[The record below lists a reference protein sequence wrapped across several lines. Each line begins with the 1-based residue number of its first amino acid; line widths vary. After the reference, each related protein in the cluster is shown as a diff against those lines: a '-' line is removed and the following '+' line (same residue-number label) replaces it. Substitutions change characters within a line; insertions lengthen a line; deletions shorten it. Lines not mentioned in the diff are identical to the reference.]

1 MNEISSADTTELLEA
16 AVPAAEFT
24 DELSDEALD
33 RATVGGRPACIGCLG
48 TLLGTVGT
56 FGCMGGPR

>member
-1 MNEISSADTTELLEA
+1 MNEISSDTTELLEA

-33 RATVGGRPACIGCLG
+33 RATVGAC
-48 TLLGTVGT
+48 
-56 FGCMGGPR
+56 GPSACGPCVVM

>member
-1 MNEISSADTTELLEA
+1 MNEISSDTTELLEA

-33 RATVGGRPACIGCLG
+33 RATVGAACIFSSSIPGSGC
-48 TLLGTVGT
+48 
-56 FGCMGGPR
+56 R

>member
-1 MNEISSADTTELLEA
+1 MNEISSDTTELLEV

-33 RATVGGRPACIGCLG
+33 RATVGGRGACGSSTSTSNPMCFNTG
-48 TLLGTVGT
+48 S
-56 FGCMGGPR
+56 